1 MPQHRRSLSREHLDG
16 RTLPRDLKS
25 DAWASLF
32 ELHRDFGFSRSKSAR
47 NTVRTSSHRDQTES
61 QAKRRRGSPS

>member
-1 MPQHRRSLSREHLDG
+1 MSRERLDS

-32 ELHRDFGFSRSKSAR
+32 GLHREFGFSRSKSAR
-47 NTVRTSSHRDQTES
+47 NTARTVGNRDQTES